1 MYTHNLDPVLLNF
14 GFIEIRWYSL
24 AYIFGILI
32 GWWLG
37 KKIINH
43 IHKYNEIKFN
53 LKDFDELIT
62 YIIISIILGGRF
74 GYIIFYNLEY
84 YISNP
89 LDIIKVWE
97 GGMSFHGALIGI
109 ILGTYLF
116 SAKKNVK
123 IFFLLDII
131 ACVSPI
137 GIFLGRLANFINAE
151 LVGKVTTMSWGVIFP
166 NFGILPRHP
175 SQIYEAFLEGAVLFL
190 ILNIII
196 FKKEYRLG
204 KCSYLFLILYGIF
217 RIISEFFREPDS
229 QVGYIFNLFSMGSVL
244 SFLMV
249 IIGFIMFN
257 IFRKKNEI

>member
-1 MYTHNLDPVLLNF
+1 M
-14 GFIEIRWYSL
+14 
-24 AYIFGILI
+24 
-32 GWWLG
+32 
-37 KKIINH
+37 
-43 IHKYNEIKFN
+43 
-53 LKDFDELIT
+53 
-62 YIIISIILGGRF
+62 
-74 GYIIFYNLEY
+74 
-84 YISNP
+84 
-89 LDIIKVWE
+89 
-97 GGMSFHGALIGI
+97 
-109 ILGTYLF
+109 
-116 SAKKNVK
+116 
-123 IFFLLDII
+123 
-131 ACVSPI
+131 
-137 GIFLGRLANFINAE
+137 
-151 LVGKVTTMSWGVIFP
+151 GVIFP
-166 NFGILPRHP
+166 NFGVLPRHP